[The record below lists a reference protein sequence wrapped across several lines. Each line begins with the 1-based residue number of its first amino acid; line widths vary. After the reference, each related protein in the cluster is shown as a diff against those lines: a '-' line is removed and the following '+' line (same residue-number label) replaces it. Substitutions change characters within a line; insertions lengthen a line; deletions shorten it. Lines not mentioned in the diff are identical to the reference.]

1 MKRPLY
7 LNLYSAPTPAV
18 DLEPLGT
25 PEAARAVDTYR
36 SGLEALLG
44 PRAGALRRILGD
56 FARRPTEPLESVI
69 VFDGCDHEDG
79 FTLLRPLE
87 LWLGREARRFAIA
100 PNQRRLRNVA
110 PCLLLSGWSAYDNAA
125 EELLGLDFRALG
137 YRSAIAAPSRFLIH
151 DDRLNGESRMVSE
164 WLRGHGRVEH
174 FPMNWIGRDDDRYRL
189 MVEARAAANDYWP
202 DIARWLALGL

>member
-1 MKRPLY
+1 MTRPLY
-7 LNLYSAPTPAV
+7 LNLYSAPTPAAS
-18 DLEPLGT
+18 LEALGT

-36 SGLEALLG
+36 SGLEAL
-44 PRAGALRRILGD
+44 PRARGGDLRRILGD

-110 PCLLLSGWSAYDNAA
+110 PCLMLSGWSAYDSAA
-125 EELLGLDFRALG
+125 EELLALDFRALG
-137 YRSAIAAPSRFLIH
+137 YRSAIAAPTRFLIH
-151 DDRLNGESRMVSE
+151 DDRREGASWPLSPT
-164 WLRGHGRVEH
+164 LAAHGRVEH

-189 MVEARAAANDYWP
+189 MVEARAAATDYWP
-202 DIARWLALGL
+202 DIVRWLALGL